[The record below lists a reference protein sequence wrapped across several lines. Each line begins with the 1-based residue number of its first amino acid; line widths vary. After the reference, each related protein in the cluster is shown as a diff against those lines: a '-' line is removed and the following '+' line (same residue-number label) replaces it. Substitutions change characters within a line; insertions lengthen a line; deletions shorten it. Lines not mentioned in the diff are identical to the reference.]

1 MDSHAI
7 DTAVVPVFGPP
18 VRARMSTFMV
28 HGFLPVSNMRTNTL
42 VVALVSALLIAGAGA
57 GGALAA
63 TGPLHPQQ
71 STTDTG
77 NTTTAESTTTASDS
91 ATEAA
96 TADGSTG
103 TAGASDGPSITF
115 NDQES
120 SGETILVDSATLP
133 TNGFIVINGTSGG
146 EERVIGSSYL
156 LNGGVADN
164 IRIELNRPLN
174 GSESL
179 TAVLYADSNGN
190 GAFDAD
196 ADEPVYQGDSD
207 RRVVDIADVTVQ
219 DSSGTATSGEGDA
232 TSAATQADSG
242 GAETTAAS
250 DGGAGTSGEANGS
263 AGNESGG
270 SGGSGPGFG
279 PVVAVIA
286 LLGVAFL
293 VRRR

>member
-1 MDSHAI
+1 M
-7 DTAVVPVFGPP
+7 
-18 VRARMSTFMV
+18 
-28 HGFLPVSNMRTNTL
+28 SNMRTNTL

-77 NTTTAESTTTASDS
+77 NTTTAESTTTTESGS

-96 TADGSTG
+96 TAGGSAG
-103 TAGASDGPSITF
+103 TTGASDGPSITF
-115 NDQES
+115 DDQES
-120 SGETILVDSATLP
+120 SGETVLVDSATLP

-146 EERVIGSSYL
+146 DERVIGSSYL
-156 LNGGVADN
+156 LNGGIADN

-219 DSSGTATSGEGDA
+219 DSSGTATSGESDA
-232 TSAATQADSG
+232 TSAATQADAG

-250 DGGAGTSGEANGS
+250 DGGAETSGEANGS

-279 PVVAVIA
+279 PVVAVIT